1 MVLNFVADKNAYIFR
16 LVAEG
21 NIRRVAE
28 QSLRILI
35 AAASIDQLP
44 NRAVRETSSFG
55 WYFHLL
61 WQLSWT
67 TTTVEHE
74 THLLIARALCANC
87 ASIINQA
94 ARLFPC
100 DQKTD
105 PGIKRR
111 PKLDIEV
118 DIHYKELEQHKK
130 RAALRGLLD
139 STETEEC
146 YNQYTSRD
154 VLMPE

>member
-55 WYFHLL
+55 
-61 WQLSWT
+61 
-67 TTTVEHE
+67 
-74 THLLIARALCANC
+74 
-87 ASIINQA
+87 
-94 ARLFPC
+94 
-100 DQKTD
+100 
-105 PGIKRR
+105 
-111 PKLDIEV
+111 
-118 DIHYKELEQHKK
+118 
-130 RAALRGLLD
+130 
-139 STETEEC
+139 
-146 YNQYTSRD
+146 
-154 VLMPE
+154 